1 MNNTPNKEPYKKLEL
16 SFLESKDGSHTLL
29 RHDLNET
36 YHSHNGAIQ
45 ESMWVFIDKGLNY
58 LKEQN
63 YTSIKILEIGFGT
76 GLNAILAYQF
86 AQKNKIEIEYI
97 SLEPLPVPLEITEK
111 LNYTDFLEEESK
123 TIFNELHRV
132 DWEKKH
138 QISPYFSLHK
148 IETTLEDYKNSS
160 DNNFES
166 QSDYNI
172 ENYFDCTFY
181 DAFAPS
187 KQAEVWQLS
196 NLQKVFNLT
205 KENGILVT
213 YCAQGQFKRDLKTAG
228 WTVESLDGAPPK
240 REMVRAVKPI

>member
-1 MNNTPNKEPYKKLEL
+1 MSKKLEL
-16 SFLESKDGSHTLL
+16 SFLESKDGSHTLI

-45 ESMWVFIDKGLNY
+45 ESLWVFIDKGLSY

-76 GLNAILAYQF
+76 GLNAILAYEF

-97 SLEPLPVPLEITEK
+97 SLEPFPIPLEIAKK
-111 LNYTDFLEEESK
+111 LNYIDFLEEENKSV
-123 TIFNELHRV
+123 FNQL
-132 DWEKKH
+132 H
-138 QISPYFSLHK
+138 QISWEEMHRISEYFSIQK
-148 IETTLEDYKNSS
+148 VEATLENYIFNKNNYEIQS
-160 DNNFES
+160 ES
-166 QSDYNI
+166 QDKNNN
-172 ENYFDCTFY
+172 EKYFDCTFF

-196 NLQKVFNLT
+196 NIQKIFNLT

-213 YCAQGQFKRDLKTAG
+213 YCAQGQFKRNLKTVG
-228 WTVESLDGAPPK
+228 FKVESLDGAPPK
-240 REMVRAVKPI
+240 REMVRAIQLPVTSK